1 MRALVVGT
9 IGIDDIETPF
19 EKARGVL
26 GGSATYASIASAFH
40 APTGLVSI
48 VGEDFAAERQSLL
61 SDRGID
67 LAGLEIAD
75 GKTFRWGGRYHAN
88 YDDRETTFTDLN
100 VLTQFDPELPVS
112 YRSGGYVLLGN
123 VDPVIQLK
131 VLDQLESPELIVV
144 DTMNFWLDGAP
155 ELVRE
160 VFARSDVAVINEEEV
175 RLYSGCYSIPQAVD
189 RMMEGGLR
197 AVVVKRGAYG
207 AAMKTHEGWFFVAG
221 YPLMEVRDPTGAGD
235 SLAGGLVGY
244 LAREDKVSEQS
255 LRRAVVHGSVLAS
268 LAVQSFGAEGLAAA
282 GPRRDRQA
290 LSGFLRFSQVDIER
304 SN

>member
-1 MRALVVGT
+1 MRVLVVGT

-19 EKARGVL
+19 EKVQGVL

-48 VGEDFAAERQSLL
+48 VGEDFAAERRRLL
-61 SDRGID
+61 SDRGVD
-67 LAGLEIAD
+67 LAGLEVAD

-88 YDDRETTFTDLN
+88 YDDRDTTFTELN
-100 VLTQFDPELPVS
+100 VLTRFDPELPAS
-112 YRSGGYVLLGN
+112 YRGSRYVLLGN

-131 VLDQLESPELIVV
+131 VLDQLEDPELVVV
-144 DTMNFWLDGAP
+144 DTMNFWLEGAR
-155 ELVRE
+155 EQVRD

-175 RLYSGCYSIPQAVD
+175 RLYSGCYSIPQAVEH
-189 RMMEGGLR
+189 MMEGGLR

-207 AAMKTHEGWFFVAG
+207 AAMKTREGWFFVAG
-221 YPLMEVRDPTGAGD
+221 YPLLEVRDPTGAGD

-244 LAREDKVSEQS
+244 LAREDKVGEQS

-268 LAVQSFGAEGLAAA
+268 MAVQSFGAEGLAAA
-282 GPRRDRQA
+282 DPGEIDKRYQD
-290 LSGFLRFSQVDIER
+290 FLRFSQVDIER